1 MPKQPTRKPDRNAKV
16 GKAAPRYEN
25 VDVADPEELKH
36 PGSGSGANRDNRVAP
51 KASPTQRRP

>member
-1 MPKQPTRKPDRNAKV
+1 MPKQPTPKRDRNAKV
-16 GKAAPRYEN
+16 GEAAPRHEK

-51 KASPTQRRP
+51 TGSPTQRRP